1 MSPIEGQP
9 RGFKK
14 CQDRLPVALLCSMPA
29 LPAFPVLT
37 KGLSSQLRPALS
49 FIVDE

>member
-14 CQDRLPVALLCSMPA
+14 CQDRLPVAL
-29 LPAFPVLT
+29 PAFPVPT